1 MHGSAALI
9 EIGETSTYANST
21 YQELFVLLR
30 SAFNRDQENPSRYP
44 EVRLTRVRLMWTP
57 LYRGL
62 YQTCPKIR
70 AVLYCIYGSGL
81 NETVQFITNSSLVTM
96 SLISQHN

>member
-9 EIGETSTYANST
+9 ETGETSTYANST

-57 LYRGL
+57 LY
-62 YQTCPKIR
+62 
-70 AVLYCIYGSGL
+70 
-81 NETVQFITNSSLVTM
+81 
-96 SLISQHN
+96 SLINEER